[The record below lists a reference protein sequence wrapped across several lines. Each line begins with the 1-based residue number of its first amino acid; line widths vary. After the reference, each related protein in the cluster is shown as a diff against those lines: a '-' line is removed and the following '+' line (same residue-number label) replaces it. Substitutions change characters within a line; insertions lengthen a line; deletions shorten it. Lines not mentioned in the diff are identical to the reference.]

1 MTSTIS
7 VADVGK
13 CYRKLEERP
22 TLVTSLVPFLTKRAE
37 ELWALRHVSF
47 DIQAGE
53 TVGVLGHNGAGKTT
67 LLRLLAGVTRPSEG
81 SLVIRGRVAP
91 LIGVGVGF
99 HQEMTGRENI
109 YVNGMLLGMSRNEV
123 DRRLEEII
131 HFAELED
138 FIDTPVKFYSSGM
151 YMRLGFSVAVHSD
164 PDVLLVDE
172 VLAVGDVAFQ
182 LKCFERMRALQTTG
196 TTIVLVSHSLHA
208 IRLLCP
214 RALLI
219 SRGRLQIDGSAEEAI
234 ARYHEIMSEG
244 APDSSGD
251 QVAILARE
259 LVGAEGPLHHID
271 RDALVTFR
279 VHLRFNSET
288 ESPQFFFQAYAADG
302 SLAYSLMTTTES
314 SPSRRF
320 HAGEVATV
328 EVPFEVRLGGGT
340 FRLDL
345 VVLDSKARKTLARA
359 DSFMMYVPPSVGV
372 GGSADLRASIRVDG
386 TSHSDHP
393 DISLE
398 PVDQG
403 APSPT
408 SDSPDG
414 VADFDPWPAELPQTP
429 TSGAIDRSQ

>member
-1 MTSTIS
+1 MNPTIS

-13 CYRKLEERP
+13 CYRKVEEQP

-37 ELWALRHVSF
+37 ELWALRHISF
-47 DIQAGE
+47 DIHAGE

-81 SLVIRGRVAP
+81 CVVIRGRVAP

-99 HQEMTGRENI
+99 HQEMTGRENV
-109 YVNGMLLGMSRNEV
+109 YVNGMLLGMSREEV
-123 DRRLEEII
+123 DRRLEEIVQ
-131 HFAELED
+131 FAELED

-151 YMRLGFSVAVHSD
+151 YMRLGFSVAVHAD

-182 LKCFERMRALQTTG
+182 LKCFDRMRGLQANG
-196 TTIVLVSHSLHA
+196 TTIVIVSHSLHA

-219 SRGRLQIDGSAEEAI
+219 SRGHLQVDGTAEDAI
-234 ARYHEIMSEG
+234 GRYHEIMSETG
-244 APDSSGD
+244 SDSTTE
-251 QVAILARE
+251 QILILARE
-259 LVGAEGPLHHID
+259 LVGAEGPLHHIE
-271 RDALVTFR
+271 RDASVIFR
-279 VHLRFNSET
+279 ARLRFAAET
-288 ESPQFFFQAYAADG
+288 ESPQFFFQVYAADG
-302 SLAYSLMTTTES
+302 SLVYSLMTTLDS
-314 SPSRRF
+314 SPARRF
-320 HAGEVATV
+320 SAGQEASV
-328 EVPFEVRLGGGT
+328 EIPFEVRLGGGT

-345 VVLDSKARKTLARA
+345 VVLDSKARRTLARA

-386 TSHSDHP
+386 TSHSEHP

-398 PVDQG
+398 ATVLCPP
-403 APSPT
+403 PST
-408 SDSPDG
+408 SNSANG

-429 TSGAIDRSQ
+429 ISGAIDRSQ